1 MITRTSPSCQTEN
14 TVIPIAEVKS
24 WQQLL
29 SDSTLT
35 LTELLQKLNIS
46 TADFATSIDGDP
58 DINPQDFPIR
68 APAPFIDRMVKGDIN
83 DPLLRQVLPLVKEHE
98 LTPGYT
104 ADPLHEAD
112 FNNTPGLIHKY
123 RSRALLI
130 VTKACAI
137 HCRYCF
143 RRHFPYED
151 NQPSR
156 AMWTKALDYLQ
167 QHPEINEV
175 IYSGGDPLA
184 SSNAQLNWLNQRIA
198 AIPHIKTLRI
208 HSRLPVVLPQ
218 RIDSGLLEILQQWP
232 GKKVVVIHSNHANE
246 LDESVKTAIDQLK
259 AVDVTVLNQTVLLK
273 GINDSA
279 SALVKLSERLFEIG
293 VLPYYL
299 HLLDTVTGAAHF
311 AISDTEAKA
320 IMGEVTA
327 RLPGYLVPRLV
338 REEADKSS
346 KTPILP
352 TL

>member
-1 MITRTSPSCQTEN
+1 M
-14 TVIPIAEVKS
+14 
-24 WQQLL
+24 
-29 SDSTLT
+29 
-35 LTELLQKLNIS
+35 
-46 TADFATSIDGDP
+46 
-58 DINPQDFPIR
+58 
-68 APAPFIDRMVKGDIN
+68 
-83 DPLLRQVLPLVKEHE
+83 
-98 LTPGYT
+98 
-104 ADPLHEAD
+104 
-112 FNNTPGLIHKY
+112 
-123 RSRALLI
+123 
-130 VTKACAI
+130 
-137 HCRYCF
+137 
-143 RRHFPYED
+143 
-151 NQPSR
+151 
-156 AMWTKALDYLQ
+156 
-167 QHPEINEV
+167 
-175 IYSGGDPLA
+175 
-184 SSNAQLNWLNQRIA
+184 
-198 AIPHIKTLRI
+198 
-208 HSRLPVVLPQ
+208 VLPQ